1 MTINNKNK
9 TNNKNKRLLFSA
21 EEDRNLAKHNKRN
34 KLLNALSSYQ
44 LAYDDQDFI
53 LRDEM
58 RPVRLMLELTKA
70 EMILKDHNINHTIV
84 VFGSSRTPR
93 PEDANALLDQ
103 ANTELSQSPNNQ
115 ASLEKLEL
123 ALKQVKQAKYYS
135 QARKLAK
142 LITSKSQQSKTP
154 LFITTGGG
162 PGIMEAAN
170 LGACDANGKSIGLN
184 IVLPH
189 EQNPNAYI
197 TPELCFQFHYFA
209 IRKMHFLMRAR
220 ALVVFPGGY
229 GTLDELF
236 DALTLLQTKKIKPL
250 PILLFGKAYW
260 QKVINFELL
269 LDEGVITSK
278 DLELFKYVESVDEA
292 WQIIQQFIKS

>member
-1 MTINNKNK
+1 MKEKNK
-9 TNNKNKRLLFSA
+9 GNRLLLSA
-21 EEDRNLAKHNKRN
+21 EEDRNLAKKSKRK
-34 KLLNALSSYQ
+34 KLRRALPSYQ

-58 RPVRLMLELTKA
+58 RPVRLMLELSKA
-70 EMILKDHNINHTIV
+70 EMILNKHNINHTIV
-84 VFGSSRTPR
+84 IFGSSRTPS
-93 PEDANALLDQ
+93 PEDAESKFNE
-103 ANTELSQSPNNQ
+103 ANEELKKSPQNI
-115 ASLEKLEL
+115 ASIAKLEL
-123 ALKQVKQAKYYS
+123 ALRQVS
-135 QARKLAK
+135 QAQYYAQARELSE
-142 LITSKSQQSKTP
+142 LITSKTQQSKTP
-154 LFITTGGG
+154 LYITTGGG

-170 LGACDANGKSIGLN
+170 LGASDANGQSIGLN

-189 EQNPNAYI
+189 EQDPNAYI

-220 ALVVFPGGY
+220 ALVVFPGGF

-250 PILLFGKAYW
+250 PVLLFGRSYW

-269 LDEGVITSK
+269 LDERMIASK
-278 DLELFKYVESVDEA
+278 DLELFRYVESVDEA